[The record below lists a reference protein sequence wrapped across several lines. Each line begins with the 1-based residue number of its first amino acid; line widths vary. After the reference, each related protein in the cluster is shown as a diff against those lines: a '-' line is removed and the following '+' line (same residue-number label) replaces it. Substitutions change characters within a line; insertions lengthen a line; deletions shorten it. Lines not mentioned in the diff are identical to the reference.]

1 MIIPD
6 SVPEHIRTI
15 KNEDISYRSTSYYST
30 INNRKDGLV
39 IQAPILSIFDKYR
52 HFLEPAIFTKELTEE
67 QYQNYRFK
75 PKTLS
80 NDLYNTTEFWSALLS
95 INQCTSIMEFD
106 LRKVRISDATK
117 MMRLLI
123 EILII
128 DGIL

>member
-6 SVPEHIRTI
+6 SGPEHIRKI

-30 INNRKDGLV
+30 INNRKDGLE
-39 IQAPILSIFDKYR
+39 IQASILSIFDHYR

-67 QYQNYRFK
+67 QYQNYRLK

-106 LRKVRISDATK
+106 LRKVRIYDATK
-117 MMRLLI
+117 MMRLLN
-123 EILII
+123 EIMII